1 MEAEFWHQRWQNN
14 RIGFHQESI
23 NPYLQ
28 AHWSRLNLAAGS
40 LVFVPLCGKSRD
52 MIWLAEQGYAVTGV
66 EISELAVGA
75 FFEEQGLT
83 PTVTRTPRF
92 QRWQHDGLT
101 ILCGDFFDLTADD
114 TGQIQGIY
122 DRAALIAF
130 PADQRRHYA
139 RHLTG
144 LLPETLVGLLITLDY
159 PPLEMEGPPF
169 AVTDEE
175 LRSLFPV
182 EFKLERVAGR
192 NCLNDSPRFRERG
205 VSRLIET
212 AYALQRG

>member
-28 AHWSRLNLAAGS
+28 AHWTRLNLPAGS
-40 LVFVPLCGKSRD
+40 HVFVPLCGKSRD
-52 MIWLAEQGYAVTGV
+52 MAWLAGQGYAVTGV
-66 EISELAVGA
+66 EISELAVAA

-83 PTVTRTPRF
+83 PTVTHTPRV
-92 QRWQHDGLT
+92 QRWQHGSLT
-101 ILCGDFFDLTADD
+101 ILCGDLFDLTADD
-114 TGQIQGIY
+114 IGQMQGLY

-130 PADQRRHYA
+130 PADQRRCYV

-169 AVTDEE
+169 AVADAE
-175 LRSLFPV
+175 LRALFPV
-182 EFKLERVAGR
+182 EFKLEMVACR
-192 NCLNDSPRFRERG
+192 DCLNDSPRFRERG